1 MISVVVFDADDTL
14 WHGLDGGYISGVSY
28 QEVGR
33 DGFTFTALSRDL
45 IRRSDGQRFELYA
58 DARPVFDRLQALGVV
73 ISLASYNIAGP
84 AFAALKCFGIEGFF
98 RHPQVAWSNRK
109 DQMIIEI
116 LARLRRDGL
125 DVQPHSTLFIDDD
138 HGGLYRGQMQ
148 TIGAAF
154 LQKGIDIPDLG
165 SIFHTP
171 GLTFGP
177 PAPLDKVA
185 NDT

>member
-1 MISVVVFDADDTL
+1 MITVVVFDADDTL

-33 DGFTFTALSRDL
+33 DGFKFTAISRDL
-45 IRRSDGQRFELYA
+45 IRRSDGQRFELYP
-58 DARPVFDRLQALGVV
+58 DVRSVFNRLQAMGVI
-73 ISLASYNIAGP
+73 ISLASYNVAGP
-84 AFAALKCFGIEGFF
+84 VFAALNCFGIEGFF
-98 RHPQVAWSNRK
+98 RHPQVAWSSCK
-109 DQMIIEI
+109 DRMIIEI
-116 LARLRRDGL
+116 LTQLRRDGL

-138 HGGLYRGQMQ
+138 HSGSYRGQMQ
-148 TIGAAF
+148 AIGAAF
-154 LQKGIDIPDLG
+154 LQKGVDIPDLD
-165 SIFHTP
+165 SIFNTP